1 MSGAITIALHTLQE
15 SLRRRVLF
23 IVGGLTVVFS
33 GLYWLVAD
41 KAFAE
46 TANVDAGGNV
56 DEVALVG
63 ATLVGLAMFGAFF
76 LGTVLGAFLTL
87 SAVRGDAEQGVLQP
101 LVVRPVGRTTLLLA
115 RFAAAGVV
123 CATYVVVVF
132 LGAVALTRNVGGWTP
147 DRVVTPALGLAG
159 AVLIVVALSILGS
172 TFLAQTANGIAV
184 FMLFGAGLVAGLVGQ
199 IGDAIN
205 SSTMRDVGTWSA
217 RLLPYEALYQ
227 GGLDA
232 LTTDTRGL
240 TGVIVELGP
249 FGGAQPL
256 GGLTLAWAIVYGC
269 GALALAAAVFSRR
282 DL

>member
-1 MSGAITIALHTLQE
+1 VSGAITIALHTLQE

-23 IVGGLTVVFS
+23 IVAGLTIVFG

-41 KAFAE
+41 RAFAE
-46 TANVDAGGNV
+46 TANVDTRGVV
-56 DEVALVG
+56 DDQALVG
-63 ATLVGLAMFGAFF
+63 GTLVGLAMFGAFF

-87 SAVRGDAEQGVLQP
+87 SAVRGDAEQGILQP

-115 RFAAAGVV
+115 RFAAAGTV
-123 CATYVVVVF
+123 CAIYVVAVF

-147 DRVVTPALGLAG
+147 DRVVAPAICLAG

-172 TFLAQTANGIAV
+172 TFLTQTANGIAV
-184 FMLFGAGLVAGLVGQ
+184 FMLFGAGLVAGLIGQ

-205 SSTMRDVGTWSA
+205 SGTMQDVGRWSA

-227 GGLDA
+227 GGLDG

-240 TGVIVELGP
+240 TGVIVQLGP

-256 GGLTLAWAIVYGC
+256 TIPTVGWAIAYGC
-269 GALALAAAVFSRR
+269 GALALAAAVFARR